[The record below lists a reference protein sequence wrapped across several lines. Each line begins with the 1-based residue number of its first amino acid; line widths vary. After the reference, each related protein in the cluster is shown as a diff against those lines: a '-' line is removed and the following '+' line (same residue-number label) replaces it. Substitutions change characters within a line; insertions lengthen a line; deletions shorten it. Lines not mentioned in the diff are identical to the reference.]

1 MVIRLRDLAVEDRPR
16 ERLLREGPL
25 ALSDVELLAVVL
37 GTGRGSTEDALGL
50 AHRILERA
58 SPLRDRSADEL
69 GEIPGVGPVKIARI
83 AAALELGRRN
93 PAKAPAQA
101 TPPDADA
108 LSTQVGNHVRGLF
121 SAAQTALVCHQLD
134 RPGGTTPLT
143 LGTPLGSKTR
153 AGTVMAQIL
162 ADGPGRCFVV
172 SVRPPGP
179 PTAGEQAAA
188 LRLVQAA
195 RLVGVALEG
204 VLIAAGR
211 NVHRYKDGVFQ

>member
-93 PAKAPAQA
+93 PDGRRRAFDAGGKSCAGPVFGGSNGPRLPSARPARRDNPA
-101 TPPDADA
+101 HARHAAGLKDPRRDRDGPDPRRRAGA
-108 LSTQVGNHVRGLF
+108 VFRGLRP
-121 SAAQTALVCHQLD
+121 SARAAD
-134 RPGGTTPLT
+134 R
-143 LGTPLGSKTR
+143 R
-153 AGTVMAQIL
+153 
-162 ADGPGRCFVV
+162 
-172 SVRPPGP
+172 
-179 PTAGEQAAA
+179 
-188 LRLVQAA
+188 
-195 RLVGVALEG
+195 
-204 VLIAAGR
+204 
-211 NVHRYKDGVFQ
+211 